1 MNFVANLPHIKC
13 YVRKEYL
20 RDLEDGHGE
29 FVDATIIAVKS
40 IQGRA
45 LYFEAYLPEYG
56 ACFDKFP
63 LSAFVWKKD
72 IVESEQLPLDVL
84 ELWDA
89 FSYEVQVWKKVLLAN
104 CDVDIMLKGGG
115 RMKGEYLFS
124 IDSCHSDLNTPNLNL
139 SEVPEEHKQFN
150 FGKLEN
156 GQFFAQPNNRM
167 LWYEQSST
175 PAELKKPDFKVST
188 RYFTCEQE
196 RKWAFGDDDN
206 YFYKEKERDESDS
219 VE

>member
-29 FVDATIIAVKS
+29 FVEATILAVKS

-45 LYFEAYLPEYG
+45 LYFEAYLPESG

-115 RMKGEYLFS
+115 RM
-124 IDSCHSDLNTPNLNL
+124 N
-139 SEVPEEHKQFN
+139 
-150 FGKLEN
+150 
-156 GQFFAQPNNRM
+156 
-167 LWYEQSST
+167 
-175 PAELKKPDFKVST
+175 
-188 RYFTCEQE
+188 
-196 RKWAFGDDDN
+196 N

-219 VE
+219 ME

>member
-1 MNFVANLPHIKC
+1 MPYLNHNIPPFSAYIRN
-13 YVRKEYL
+13 EYL
-20 RDLEDGHGE
+20 FNHTKGHGDFTFADVHTVNCME
-29 FVDATIIAVKS
+29 R
-40 IQGRA
+40 RA
-45 LYFEAYLPEYG
+45 ILFECLLPNG
-56 ACFDKFP
+56 VNWTRRP
-63 LSAFVWKKD
+63 INAFVWKKD

-115 RMKGEYLFS
+115 KMKGEYLFS
-124 IDSCHSDLNTPNLNL
+124 IDSCHSDLNTTNLNL

-175 PAELKKPDFKVST
+175 PAEEYLLIQQLGFQYVNLI
-188 RYFTCEQE
+188 Q
-196 RKWAFGDDDN
+196 
-206 YFYKEKERDESDS
+206 
-219 VE
+219 VETQTLLLATNLAQHQNGL